1 MMATQADNYFN
12 FLKTQVEIND
22 AFDDILY
29 PMYKTPFIAY
39 VPRDD
44 SRVSDGLALRRRYKG
59 PIDILECSV
68 LEVVIALAIRMENEY
83 IGDPSINQ
91 IKSTFIRLIDNLGLI
106 KNKNNIYERLNMFVK
121 RAYAPNG
128 VGGLFPLKRT
138 LRDQRDVDLWGQMN
152 EWISENYIY

>member
-1 MMATQADNYFN
+1 MATQADNYFN

-29 PMYKTPFIAY
+29 PMYKTPLIAY